1 MIPNSSAGVNR
12 SVGLFRFG
20 DCSSGEQ
27 AARKGLGASTKGRGG
42 AVLDAGRAEGEAQ
55 AAGCRGTGDG
65 ERLAGG
71 ERRGFFGGAVNLD
84 LGLIKGKLACRA
96 VGGTRQIDD

>member
-1 MIPNSSAGVNR
+1 MFPNSSAGVNR

-27 AARKGLGASTKGRGG
+27 AARQWHGAGSKGGGR

-55 AAGCRGTGDG
+55 AAGCRGTGMASGQPAEID
-65 ERLAGG
+65 E
-71 ERRGFFGGAVNLD
+71 GFSE
-84 LGLIKGKLACRA
+84 GLSISIWA
-96 VGGTRQIDD
+96 